1 MKYSF
6 ELLSYTEIYL
16 VLEKQGALSAGDI
29 AAQFDKAVKMSK
41 VGNMIETAKIA
52 EGVSHLPGTNIGTFS
67 LEDFIALMMVCSE

>member
-1 MKYSF
+1 
-6 ELLSYTEIYL
+6 
-16 VLEKQGALSAGDI
+16 
-29 AAQFDKAVKMSK
+29 MSK